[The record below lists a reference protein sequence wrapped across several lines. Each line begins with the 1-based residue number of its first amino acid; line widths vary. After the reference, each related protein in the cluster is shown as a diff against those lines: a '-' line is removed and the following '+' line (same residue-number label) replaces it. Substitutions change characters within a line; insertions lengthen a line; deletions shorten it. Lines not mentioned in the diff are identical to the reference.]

1 MATLEVRSLHSTPPG
16 EDVAITDVSFA
27 VREGRICALLG
38 ASGCGNTSLL
48 RLIAGLDRAASGD
61 VLLDGQSIAHQPP
74 HRRGVGLMFQDLALF
89 DHMTARENIAFG
101 LRMVGWP
108 RAEREQ
114 RVSDLLEVVGLAALG
129 PRRVEELLPDEQ
141 QRVALARALAPQ
153 PSVLLLDEPLG
164 AIDEMSKTSLRLELR
179 SVLNALESTAVIAT
193 HDLRDAIAIADDIV
207 ILDRGR
213 MLQAGPIGVVLGE
226 PATVEEAGVGAMT
239 VPGLPPEADAA
250 RVMAHPSALLAVP
263 TDSGLGSG
271 VAGLVVRTRAQGPTW
286 LVDLAVGGRMI
297 EARWE
302 WDLVPPRNG
311 TRLAVAARP
320 GTLRVFS
327 TSLDELP
334 APVMPATPGIDA
346 TPPTP
351 GESITDTETREA
363 PEVSDVPAS
372 ATPPTLTPNRSRTA
386 SPPTGTVARNEQRH
400 RDMPLS

>member
-1 MATLEVRSLHSTPPG
+1 M
-16 EDVAITDVSFA
+16 
-27 VREGRICALLG
+27 
-38 ASGCGNTSLL
+38 
-48 RLIAGLDRAASGD
+48 
-61 VLLDGQSIAHQPP
+61 
-74 HRRGVGLMFQDLALF
+74 
-89 DHMTARENIAFG
+89 
-101 LRMVGWP
+101 
-108 RAEREQ
+108 
-114 RVSDLLEVVGLAALG
+114 SDLLEVAGLAALG

-153 PSVLLLDEPLG
+153 PSVLLFDEPLG

-193 HDLRDAIAIADDIV
+193 HDLRDAIAIAIADDIV

-226 PATVEEAGVGAMT
+226 PATVEVAELIGYVTLVYGTVRRGRVEEAGVGAMT
-239 VPGLPPEADAA
+239 VHGLPPEADAA

-286 LVDLAVGGRMI
+286 LVDLAVGGRMV

-311 TRLAVAARP
+311 TRLAVAERP

-351 GESITDTETREA
+351 GESITDTEAREA

-372 ATPPTLTPNRSRTA
+372 AHPPTRIPNQSRTA

-400 RDMPLS
+400 RDMPLR